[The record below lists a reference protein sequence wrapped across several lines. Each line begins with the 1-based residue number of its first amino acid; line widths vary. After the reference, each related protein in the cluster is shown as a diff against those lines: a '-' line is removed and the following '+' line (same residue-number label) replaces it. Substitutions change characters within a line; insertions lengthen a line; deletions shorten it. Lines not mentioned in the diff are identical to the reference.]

1 MFIMAFIMPMNK
13 CLTEWTVLSLSQQ
26 TPNTEVKSVISR
38 ADFNLGFI
46 PNQALTF
53 DKLLYLPESIYFST
67 VDKN

>member
-13 CLTEWTVLSLSQQ
+13 SLIEWRVLGLSQQ
-26 TPNTEVKSVISR
+26 TPNAEVKSMISR
-38 ADFNLGFI
+38 ADFNLGFR

-67 VDKN
+67 VNKN